1 MKTTS
6 LKMKGALATAAIGA
20 ALVATLGG
28 CGTTP
33 NAAQPNASGETS
45 AAVTEE
51 SAETKAA
58 GILLLS
64 VNPEIEVEYDEKGLV
79 TEVEG
84 VNEDGRG
91 IADGY
96 SGYEGRECREVVS
109 ELVTEIYES
118 GHFNQTIDGH
128 DRNIVVKLEQGSEY
142 PGDDFL
148 TGIES
153 DVRETVN
160 GFGLKSDALAVA
172 PEQLDD
178 SGYIGIDA
186 AKDIVL
192 AQLGLTEAS
201 FNDHEYELDDGVYEL
216 EFTSGGVEYEYEVDA
231 RTGKVLEADIDG
243 NDDWDDR
250 DSWDDW
256 QDDRYD
262 RDDDWD
268 DADDRDD
275 DRDDRDDRDDD
286 ADDRDDRD
294 DDWDDRDDDAD
305 DRDDRDDDWDD
316 RDDDA
321 DDRDDDRDDRD
332 DDADD
337 RDDDRDDDA
346 DDRDDDRDD
355 RDDD

>member
-6 LKMKGALATAAIGA
+6 LKMRGIIATAAVGA

-28 CGTTP
+28 CGAALGTAQSTP
-33 NAAQPNASGETS
+33 AGA
-45 AAVTEE
+45 
-51 SAETKAA
+51 SAETASTRAA
-58 GILLLS
+58 GVLLLS
-64 VNPEIEVEYDEKGLV
+64 VNPEIEVEYDERGLV

-84 VNEDGRG
+84 VNDEGRG

-96 SGYEGRECREVVS
+96 SGFEGRECREVVS

-153 DVRETVN
+153 DVRSTVS
-160 GFGLKSDALAVA
+160 GFGLQSDTLSVA

-178 SGYIGIDA
+178 RGYIGLDA

-192 AQLGLTEAS
+192 AQLGLSEAS

-250 DSWDDW
+250 DDWDDW
-256 QDDRYD
+256 HDDRYD

-268 DADDRDD
+268 DADDWDD
-275 DRDDRDDRDDD
+275 DRDD
-286 ADDRDDRD
+286 
-294 DDWDDRDDDAD
+294 WD
-305 DRDDRDDDWDD
+305 
-316 RDDDA
+316 
-321 DDRDDDRDDRD
+321 DDRDDDRDDWD
-332 DDADD
+332 DDHDDWDDDHDDDDD
-337 RDDDRDDDA
+337 RDDDRDDDW
-346 DDRDDDRDD
+346 DDD
-355 RDDD
+355 DDDWDDD

>member
-6 LKMKGALATAAIGA
+6 LKMRGIIATAAVGA

-28 CGTTP
+28 CGT
-33 NAAQPNASGETS
+33 NLGAAQSSPAGS
-45 AAVTEE
+45 
-51 SAETKAA
+51 SAETASTRAA
-58 GILLLS
+58 GVLLLS
-64 VNPEIEVEYDEKGLV
+64 VNPEIEVEYDERGLV

-84 VNEDGRG
+84 VNDEGRG
-91 IADGY
+91 IADDY
-96 SGYEGRECREVVS
+96 SGFEGRECREVVS

-153 DVRETVN
+153 DVRSTVS
-160 GFGLKSDALAVA
+160 GFGLQSDTLSVA

-178 SGYIGIDA
+178 RGYIGIDA

-192 AQLGLTEAS
+192 AQLGLSEAS

-250 DSWDDW
+250 DDWDDW
-256 QDDRYD
+256 HDDRYD

-268 DADDRDD
+268 DDRDDDWDDADDWDD
-275 DRDDRDDRDDD
+275 DRDDWDDDRDDW
-286 ADDRDDRD
+286 DDDHDDRD
-294 DDWDDRDDDAD
+294 DDWDNDRDDD
-305 DRDDRDDDWDD
+305 
-316 RDDDA
+316 
-321 DDRDDDRDDRD
+321 
-332 DDADD
+332 
-337 RDDDRDDDA
+337 DDDRDDD
-346 DDRDDDRDD
+346 
-355 RDDD
+355 

>member
-6 LKMKGALATAAIGA
+6 LSTRGIIAIAAVGA

-28 CGTTP
+28 CGTAPEIAQTP
-33 NAAQPNASGETS
+33 STGA
-45 AAVTEE
+45 
-51 SAETKAA
+51 SAEAA
-58 GILLLS
+58 ATRTAGVLLLS
-64 VNPEIEVEYDEKGLV
+64 VNPEIEVEYDERGLV

-84 VNEDGRG
+84 VNDEGRG

-96 SGYEGRECREVVS
+96 GGFEGRECREVVS

-153 DVRETVN
+153 DVRSTVS
-160 GFGLKSDALAVA
+160 GFGLQSDTLSVA

-178 SGYIGIDA
+178 RGYIGIDA

-192 AQLGLTEAS
+192 AQLGLSEAS

-250 DSWDDW
+250 DDWDDW
-256 QDDRYD
+256 HDDRYD

-275 DRDDRDDRDDD
+275 DWDDD
-286 ADDRDDRD
+286 
-294 DDWDDRDDDAD
+294 
-305 DRDDRDDDWDD
+305 
-316 RDDDA
+316 
-321 DDRDDDRDDRD
+321 
-332 DDADD
+332 
-337 RDDDRDDDA
+337 
-346 DDRDDDRDD
+346 
-355 RDDD
+355 